1 MEEFKNIFAILA
13 GFVVVVL
20 IIISISAIFDKL
32 NFLGSA
38 LSVFLSW
45 IVFLVV
51 INWMLKK

>member
-1 MEEFKNIFAILA
+1 MEELKNIFTMLA
-13 GFVVVVL
+13 GFVAVILV
-20 IIISISAIFDKL
+20 IISISAIFGKL

-51 INWMLKK
+51 TNWMLKK